1 LRELRTGG
9 SRWVRLSRDPGQ
21 GPFCA
26 IRAGRFGRE
35 DYRSTAALLPP
46 ACSMLVE
53 SQFLTARQLS
63 ELATN
68 PRDHSDED

>member
-1 LRELRTGG
+1 M
-9 SRWVRLSRDPGQ
+9 
-21 GPFCA
+21 
-26 IRAGRFGRE
+26 
-35 DYRSTAALLPP
+35 LPP